1 MLNLSS
7 RKKTNVN
14 KIYKITFNI
23 YRMVL
28 ISIVPLYF
36 IFNFMDGIGG
46 HNSTIKNSEYL
57 LLIFI
62 FFTVTFLTLLNNT
75 EKIKTTLRN
84 FLRFSLV
91 GLILINIG
99 FLILELNNL
108 FTLYKKHNFGIGDNI
123 PVIIIIF
130 LIFLCSILM
139 IGIINNKI

>member
-1 MLNLSS
+1 
-7 RKKTNVN
+7 
-14 KIYKITFNI
+14 
-23 YRMVL
+23 MV
-28 ISIVPLYF
+28 
-36 IFNFMDGIGG
+36 GIGG

-75 EKIKTTLRN
+75 EKIKNTLRTL
-84 FLRFSLV
+84 LRFSLV

-99 FLILELNNL
+99 FLILKLNNSW
-108 FTLYKKHNFGIGDNI
+108 TLYKEHNFGNGDNI

-139 IGIINNKI
+139 IGIIKNKI